1 MNDSDKHRYKNSMKI
16 DILIV
21 SLKEYTAYSL
31 SVSAVEILFASNFSM
46 LKQESSWQRVR
57 YQLEVDIN

>member
-31 SVSAVEILFASNFSM
+31 SVSAVEILFASNENIDISM
-46 LKQESSWQRVR
+46 IKQESLWQRVR
-57 YQLEVDIN
+57 Y